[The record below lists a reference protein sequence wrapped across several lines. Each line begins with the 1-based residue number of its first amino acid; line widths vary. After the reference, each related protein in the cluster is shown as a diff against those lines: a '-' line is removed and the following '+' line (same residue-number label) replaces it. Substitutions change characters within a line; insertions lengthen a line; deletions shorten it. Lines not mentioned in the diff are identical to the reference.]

1 VSRRHTPLVLC
12 FLCLA
17 VPASGAHAEDR
28 PNPPKAEKADPAH
41 DTLSETSHS
50 LLVNGTKLEFRATA
64 GTLPLR
70 GDDGKVTA
78 HVFFVSYTRLGGEAA
93 ARRPIT
99 FVFNGG
105 PGASSVW
112 LHLGALG
119 PRRVDLG
126 DQGEAPTPPYRLV
139 DNQDTLLDVTDLV
152 FIDPVTTGF
161 SRAAE
166 GVDAKRFH
174 GFEPD
179 VESVG
184 EFIRLY
190 LTRFRRWESP
200 KFLLGESYGTTRAAA
215 LAGYLQD
222 RHGINLNG
230 VILLSSVLNFEALR
244 FDEGNDLPYVLFLP
258 GYTAAAWY
266 HKRLPADLQA
276 DRQRALAEAEK
287 FAGGEYAHA
296 LLEGDRLSAEDARQV
311 KQKLARLTGLS
322 EDFVARNNLRVDQQR
337 FAKELLRSEGRV
349 VGRFDARLAGPD
361 ADAAADHPEYDPSY
375 AAVQGAFTAAF
386 NQYVRAELKYETDTT
401 YEVLTGRVMPWDYG
415 NAKNRYLNVS
425 PTLRNAM
432 TRNRA
437 LRLFIGNGLYDLATP
452 YPGAAYTSSHLGLE
466 RALAD
471 HVTLAYYDAG
481 HMMYTHK
488 PSRQKLKKDLAA
500 FYRAALG
507 GEAGQAVGEGR

>member
-1 VSRRHTPLVLC
+1 
-12 FLCLA
+12 
-17 VPASGAHAEDR
+17 
-28 PNPPKAEKADPAH
+28 
-41 DTLSETSHS
+41 
-50 LLVNGTKLEFRATA
+50 
-64 GTLPLR
+64 
-70 GDDGKVTA
+70 
-78 HVFFVSYTRLGGEAA
+78 
-93 ARRPIT
+93 
-99 FVFNGG
+99 
-105 PGASSVW
+105 
-112 LHLGALG
+112 
-119 PRRVDLG
+119 
-126 DQGEAPTPPYRLV
+126 
-139 DNQDTLLDVTDLV
+139 VTDLV
-152 FIDPVTTGF
+152 FIDPVTTGY

-166 GVDAKRFH
+166 GQDAKRFH

-190 LTRFRRWESP
+190 LTRFGRWESP
-200 KFLLGESYGTTRAAA
+200 KFLCGESYGTTRAAA
-215 LAGYLQD
+215 LSGYLQD

-230 VILLSSVLNFEALR
+230 VILLSSVLNFETLR

-266 HKRLPADLQA
+266 HKRLPSDLQG

-296 LLEGDRLSAEDARQV
+296 LLEGDRLADDECRRV

-322 EDFVARNNLRVDQQR
+322 DDFVARNNLRIDQQR
-337 FAKELLRSEGRV
+337 FAKELLRPEGRV
-349 VGRFDARLAGPD
+349 IGRFDARLAGPD

-386 NQYVRAELKYETDTT
+386 NQYVRTELKYETDQA

-425 PTLRNAM
+425 PTLRQAM

-437 LRLFIGNGLYDLATP
+437 LRVFIGNGIYDLATP
-452 YPGAAYTSSHLGLE
+452 YPGAAYTASHLGLE

-481 HMMYTHK
+481 HMMYTQK
-488 PSRQKLKKDLAA
+488 ASRQKLKKDLAT

-507 GEAGQAVGEGR
+507 TEAGPVTGEGR